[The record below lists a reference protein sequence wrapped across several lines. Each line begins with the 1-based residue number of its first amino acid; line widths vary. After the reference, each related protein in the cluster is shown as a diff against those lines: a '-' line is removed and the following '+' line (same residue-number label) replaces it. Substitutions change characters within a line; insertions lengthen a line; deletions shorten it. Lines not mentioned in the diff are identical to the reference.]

1 MTEFSNNAQPK
12 KHERPVQVDE
22 LSPDKTIAVVLR
34 LAMELSVIRDRLTM
48 FEDLLA
54 EKGVVSVADVD
65 AYQPSTAT
73 TGNLATAR
81 KQLIQKILADLA

>member
-1 MTEFSNNAQPK
+1 MTDFANNAKPV

-54 EKGVVSVADVD
+54 EKGVVTAADVD
-65 AYQPSTAT
+65 TYQPSNASTDQVNA
-73 TGNLATAR
+73 AR
-81 KQLIQKILADLA
+81 NQLIQSILADLS